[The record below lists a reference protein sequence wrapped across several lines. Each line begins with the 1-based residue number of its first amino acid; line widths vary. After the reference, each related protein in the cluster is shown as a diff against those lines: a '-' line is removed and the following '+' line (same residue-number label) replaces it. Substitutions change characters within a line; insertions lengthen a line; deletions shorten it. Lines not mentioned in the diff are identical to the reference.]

1 MGKLAKFEELGIEE
15 SMTYKG
21 LSKVAIDVCI
31 SYKPLLYPGN
41 MGI

>member
-21 LSKVAIDVCI
+21 LSKVPIDVCI
-31 SYKPLLYPGN
+31 SYKHLLYPGN